1 MCVRVC
7 VCVYVFEEEG
17 VVCVHVFEEEGV
29 VCVCVFEE
37 LEGCVCKCVCLKR
50 WGVV

>member
-1 MCVRVC
+1 MRVC

-17 VVCVHVFEEEGV
+17 VVCVHVFEEEGG
-29 VCVCVFEE
+29 VCVCVWEE
-37 LEGCVCKCVCLKR
+37 LVGCVCEGVGWKR